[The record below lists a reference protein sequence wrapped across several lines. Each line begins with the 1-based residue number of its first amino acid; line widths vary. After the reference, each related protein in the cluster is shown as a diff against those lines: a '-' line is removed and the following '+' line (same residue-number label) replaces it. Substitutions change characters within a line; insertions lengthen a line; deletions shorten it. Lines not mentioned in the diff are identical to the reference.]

1 MRSTIKRVA
10 LCTTVAA
17 VLVLAFS
24 ARAGAQDVF
33 FALGYYANANT
44 VGAPDGTL
52 RLINDGFR
60 GDSSPNGDLCAAIY
74 VYDDQENQQECCSC
88 RITPNGYLALSI
100 NSNLTANNPPHKALH
115 RGVIKLVSSQPTS
128 AFTCVGVTSVC
139 DATTATINNNANTH
153 IGIRA
158 WLTHI
163 EKVGSAYQTSTE
175 DLKDSTL
182 DTNAT
187 SPNAEAVKL
196 AADCKALRTA
206 GNGVTGVCS
215 CAAQGR

>member
-1 MRSTIKRVA
+1 MLSTIKRVA

-17 VLVLAFS
+17 ALALAFS

-33 FALGYYANANT
+33 FALSYYANANT

-52 RLINDGFR
+52 RLVNDGFR
-60 GDSSPNGDLCAAIY
+60 SDSSPGGDLCAAIY
-74 VYDDQENQQECCSC
+74 VYDDQENQMECCSC
-88 RITPNGYLALSI
+88 RITPNGYLSLSI
-100 NSNLTANNPPHKALH
+100 NSNLTSNNPPNKTLR
-115 RGVIKLVSSQPTS
+115 RGVIKLVSSQPVS
-128 AFTCVGVTSVC
+128 SCVGPASGMC
-139 DATTATINNNANTH
+139 NPTTATINNNANTH

-163 EKVGSAYQTSTE
+163 EKVGSGYQTSTE
-175 DLKDSTL
+175 DLKDSYL

-196 AADCKALRTA
+196 AADCAHLRSI
-206 GNGVTGVCS
+206 GNGVTGVCN
-215 CAAQGR
+215 CGATGR

>member
-1 MRSTIKRVA
+1 MLSTIKRVA

-17 VLVLAFS
+17 ALVLAFS
-24 ARAGAQDVF
+24 ARAGAQGVDVF

-52 RLINDGFR
+52 RLVNDGFR

-88 RITPNGYLALSI
+88 KITPNGYLSLSI
-100 NSNLTANNPPHKALH
+100 NSNLTANHAPSIRLT
-115 RGVIKLVSSQPTS
+115 RGVIKLVSSQPLSPPS
-128 AFTCVGVTSVC
+128 APIC
-139 DATTATINNNANTH
+139 DPTTATINNNANTH

-163 EKVGSAYQTSTE
+163 EQVGSGYQTSTE

-196 AADCKALRTA
+196 AGDCKALRTV
-206 GNGVTGVCS
+206 GNGVTGVCD
-215 CAAQGR
+215 CRDIHR

>member
-175 DLKDSTL
+175 DLKDSYL
-182 DTNAT
+182 DTNT
-187 SPNAEAVKL
+187 PGAEAVDL
-196 AADCKALRTA
+196 AADCAHLRSI
-206 GNGVTGVCS
+206 GNGVTGVCN
-215 CAAQGR
+215 CGATGR

>member
-1 MRSTIKRVA
+1 MLSTIKRVA

-17 VLVLAFS
+17 ALALAFS

-33 FALGYYANANT
+33 FAVGYYANANT

-52 RLINDGFR
+52 RLVNDGFR
-60 GDSSPNGDLCAAIY
+60 SDSSATFGDLCAAIY
-74 VYDDQENQQECCSC
+74 VFDDHENQMECCSC

-100 NSNLTANNPPHKALH
+100 NSNLTANNPPNKTLH

-128 AFTCVGVTSVC
+128 GGIC
-139 DATTATINNNANTH
+139 DPTTATINNNANTH

-163 EKVGSAYQTSTE
+163 EKLGSSSSYQTSTE
-175 DLKDSTL
+175 DLKDSYL
-182 DTNAT
+182 DTNT
-187 SPNAEAVKL
+187 PGAEAVDL
-196 AADCKALRTA
+196 AADCAHLRSI
-206 GNGVTGVCS
+206 GNGVTGVCN
-215 CAAQGR
+215 CGATGR

>member
-1 MRSTIKRVA
+1 MLSTIKRVA
-10 LCTTVAA
+10 MCTTVAA
-17 VLVLAFS
+17 ALALAFS

-33 FALGYYANANT
+33 FAVGYYANANT

-52 RLINDGFR
+52 RLVNDGFR
-60 GDSSPNGDLCAAIY
+60 SDSSATFGDLCAAIY
-74 VYDDQENQQECCSC
+74 VFDDHENQMECCSC

-100 NSNLTANNPPHKALH
+100 NSNLTANNPPNKTLH

-128 AFTCVGVTSVC
+128 GGIC
-139 DATTATINNNANTH
+139 DPTTATINNNANTH
-153 IGIRA
+153 IGIRG

-163 EKVGSAYQTSTE
+163 EKVGSGYQTSTE
-175 DLKDSTL
+175 DLKDSRL

-196 AADCKALRTA
+196 AADCKALRNV